1 MAKAGCQFHKLATTF
16 SFTTRLMG
24 DAAIQDHVCGNP
36 QFKFLIGDSRTRDL
50 IRLHH
55 LSIVSCKYQETS
67 DRMNVA
73 GRVRASFDALLL
85 RAEQNRWVNFTG
97 EGTRQ
102 CACKVQLI
110 QSEAGYLLNCK
121 QDGQVNFD
129 ARVHNSS
136 SDR

>member
-1 MAKAGCQFHKLATTF
+1 MIG
-16 SFTTRLMG
+16 
-24 DAAIQDHVCGNP
+24 AAIQDHVCGNP
-36 QFKFLIGDSRTRDL
+36 QFKILIGDSRTRDL

-55 LSIVSCKYQETS
+55 LLIVSCKYQETS
-67 DRMNVA
+67 GRMNVA

-85 RAEQNRWVNFTG
+85 RAEQDRWVNFTG

-121 QDGQVNFD
+121 QDGQVILTHAYTTLHLIVNFCT
-129 ARVHNSS
+129 RRYTGVMSLQL
-136 SDR
+136 